1 MGIGIGWP
9 VRATRT
15 AQLALLGAALQLPAA
30 YAQLVPSV
38 GAASAP
44 AVDPMERAQR
54 QADNVMRWIKVHA
67 EKPRAAPAAP
77 AKPNEP
83 PPPPAPV
90 AKPAP
95 AKPAAPAPV
104 APAPVAPE
112 PQKAETVAPPPVEVP
127 APPPVAVPA
136 AVAPVI
142 APPPPPPPVEEE
154 ETPLK
159 ALAQEQPVIP
169 RNVLASMNA
178 PGKVMVQFK
187 VETNGSVSNVVV
199 LSSSRAQLNRPTIA
213 AVSNWRFEPV
223 KAPRV
228 AQIEFAFTP

>member
-1 MGIGIGWP
+1 MGTGLRTP
-9 VRATRT
+9 TRVML
-15 AQLALLGAALQLPAA
+15 AVQLALLGAAIQTSTA

-67 EKPRAAPAAP
+67 DKPRVAPAAPAAP
-77 AKPNEP
+77 T
-83 PPPPAPV
+83 PPPAPAV
-90 AKPAP
+90 TK
-95 AKPAAPAPV
+95 AAPPKAV
-104 APAPVAPE
+104 APAPVSPE
-112 PQKAETVAPPPVEVP
+112 PQKVEVAAPPPVEVP
-127 APPPVAVPA
+127 VPPPVVAPA
-136 AVAPVI
+136 PVAPVI

-159 ALAQEQPVIP
+159 ALAQEQPIIP

-199 LSSSRAQLNRPTIA
+199 LNSNRTQLNKPTLA
-213 AVSNWRFEPV
+213 AVANWRFEPV
-223 KAPRV
+223 KTPRV